1 MFSIIFFLSLA
12 LIPNAQ
18 ENEKPMTRVQIEFR
32 LAESSPSEG
41 LQEVSIEST
50 AEKLYLHKDVIIN
63 NNDTIAARAI
73 PSYTINRFDVEI
85 EFSEEA
91 SQRISRITAANIGKR
106 LAILIDGKVIVA
118 PILRS
123 TISRKAVLAGN
134 APSFTK
140 EEADELARKIVA
152 R

>member
-18 ENEKPMTRVQIEFR
+18 EKEKPKARVQIEFR

-50 AEKLYLHKDVIIN
+50 AEKLYLYKDIIIS
-63 NNDTIAARAI
+63 NNDIIAARAI
-73 PSYTINRFDVEI
+73 PSYTINRFDIEI
-85 EFSEEA
+85 DFSEEA
-91 SQRISRITAANIGKR
+91 AQRISRITTENIGKK

-152 R
+152 Q